1 MEGTT
6 ALHPQSGQA
15 AAFFLSAAGNQLAS
29 PNRLTITAT
38 AAIAVSV
45 SSVFSSSIRRSVTS
59 STVSDVLL
67 ALRPPLLVLVEPVP
81 VVLLSPPVEPLAP
94 ASPVEL
100 VFASGASSA

>member
-45 SSVFSSSIRRSVTS
+45 SSVFSNSISRSVTV
-59 STVSDVLL
+59 STVSDGLL
-67 ALRPPLLVLVEPVP
+67 ASRSEYYRRGWL
-81 VVLLSPPVEPLAP
+81 
-94 ASPVEL
+94 
-100 VFASGASSA
+100 